1 MIKFQLTRQ
10 SSYLPHGTNLHH
22 LQPIAFCVLLYRST
36 HRSWTNMNW
45 ETSQIGHQSDPST
58 NQVILEIYI
67 YEKYI
72 HHYSSQWSKCQPS
85 CSIKKQTYHAH
96 QKVMRVLAS
105 QLHEFD
111 KQHLQTLHVINLNPH
126 LETHIRVIGASCS
139 PAYCDLRCCSWTLKV
154 ISTMTRR
161 YYWTIPAVPE
171 CRDCRIFATCPLS
184 LSRVVPRSV
193 RRFFQCVCVCGSSL

>member
-1 MIKFQLTRQ
+1 MAQTCITYNQLLSVFCCTVPPIDPKQ
-10 SSYLPHGTNLHH
+10 IWTEKLPKLGISLIH
-22 LQPIAFCVLLYRST
+22 LQIKS
-36 HRSWTNMNW
+36 SWK
-45 ETSQIGHQSDPST
+45 
-58 NQVILEIYI
+58 YI
-67 YEKYI
+67 YMYKKYI

-126 LETHIRVIGASCS
+126 LETHIRVFGASCS

-193 RRFFQCVCVCGSSL
+193 WHFFRCVCVCGSSL